1 MASFIPMDLGTHPLM
16 EKIYFRG
23 CNLQFPKIKNR
34 MLTSFK
40 KRLVTFSAIQQRQK
54 GMSNNEIQISISG
67 IEGRYSV
74 NKKVESCTAYS
85 SKLCLATY
93 VMHFFFKIMS
103 FSKIY
108 CKHFR

>member
-23 CNLQFPKIKNR
+23 CKLQFHKIKNR

-67 IEGRYSV
+67 IEV
-74 NKKVESCTAYS
+74 NKKRWPSRSLLEGDPVQGS
-85 SKLCLATY
+85 
-93 VMHFFFKIMS
+93 
-103 FSKIY
+103 
-108 CKHFR
+108 